1 MAVETLTEESTSRYV
16 QAGDVRLH
24 YNEAGTGHSVIAIHG
39 GGPGATGWSNYRTN
53 IGPLSEHFHT
63 MLMDMPQYGK
73 SDPVVIQEESVSFNA
88 KAIKAALD
96 SLGIEKVHLIGN
108 SMGGATSMRFA
119 TMFPERLAKLV
130 LMGPAGGRYSPF
142 TPQPLEGLKALFK
155 YWDEPTRENMKEIV
169 DLFVHDESLKTEEL
183 VDRRHNAALAHPEH
197 MEARRKSSGGRFD
210 GYLIAHLIQAPTLI
224 IWGREDRF
232 SPLDFGLHLVSR
244 IPNAQFHMFP
254 GCGHWCQYEKSDEFN
269 RLVIDFFTHDD

>member
-1 MAVETLTEESTSRYV
+1 
-16 QAGDVRLH
+16 
-24 YNEAGTGHSVIAIHG
+24 
-39 GGPGATGWSNYRTN
+39 
-53 IGPLSEHFHT
+53 
-63 MLMDMPQYGK
+63 
-73 SDPVVIQEESVSFNA
+73 
-88 KAIKAALD
+88 
-96 SLGIEKVHLIGN
+96 
-108 SMGGATSMRFA
+108 
-119 TMFPERLAKLV
+119 
-130 LMGPAGGRYSPF
+130 
-142 TPQPLEGLKALFK
+142 
-155 YWDEPTRENMKEIV
+155 MKEIV

>member
-73 SDPVVIQEESVSFNA
+73 SDPVVIHEESVSFNA

-142 TPQPLEGLKALFK
+142 TPQTPGGPQSPVQVLGRTHQGEHEGDRGPLR
-155 YWDEPTRENMKEIV
+155 PR
-169 DLFVHDESLKTEEL
+169 
-183 VDRRHNAALAHPEH
+183 
-197 MEARRKSSGGRFD
+197 
-210 GYLIAHLIQAPTLI
+210 
-224 IWGREDRF
+224 
-232 SPLDFGLHLVSR
+232 
-244 IPNAQFHMFP
+244 
-254 GCGHWCQYEKSDEFN
+254 
-269 RLVIDFFTHDD
+269 